1 MVESDEGDRMLLL
14 LITLL
19 LLIEG
24 VFLLLRRDRRS
35 MLLFL
40 SSLSLFI
47 FILGILLYIAKKG
60 GITEATSVLLYGFD
74 EIRRWMQYRVMTL
87 GQLGYIVALGRYP
100 FPLFLLL
107 AAFSFSYFPLALRM
121 KRLWW
126 MLAILPAL
134 SLIIYIPDI
143 FKTVFVPW
151 PWMLKA
157 VVYFSRIWIYLYIAA
172 SIAVMVHEFFSI
184 TSSFFRR
191 RFITKIMIL
200 ASLAIVYAL
209 YAPQDPAQIYLFY
222 SNDYMWNLG
231 LWYLTPGISDRMYVA
246 AMALSFI
253 ASASG
258 CYGTLRYLRVVLD
271 DEHEEVALRRKAH
284 DASVGVSMFV
294 HGTKNELLASRILIS
309 RIEKNGYQGKELDDL
324 KLMMDKLLSRME
336 RLHSAISSS
345 SVRLD
350 SVPVRTV
357 VDEAVRKACRAFP
370 GIMIETS
377 YSSDGIIILADT
389 DNLSEALS
397 NILVNGWE
405 ATLSAS
411 RSDPVRLSVSLERL
425 WVSITIQDEG
435 TGIPKDVQHRIW
447 EPFYSSKNSSSNWGM
462 GMYFARS
469 IIRMHLG
476 SVRFETRMGEG
487 TRFIILLPRYDRRE
501 ERGCLD

>member
-1 MVESDEGDRMLLL
+1 MLLS

-19 LLIEG
+19 VLIEG

-35 MLLFL
+35 VLLFL
-40 SSLSLFI
+40 SSLSLFT

-87 GQLGYIVALGRYP
+87 GQLGYIVALGRYL
-100 FPLFLLL
+100 FPLFILF

-126 MLAILPAL
+126 TLAILPAF
-134 SLIIYIPDI
+134 SLIIYIPTI
-143 FKTVFVPW
+143 FKALIVPW

-172 SIAVMVHEFFSI
+172 SIAVMIHEYFSI

-191 RFITKIMIL
+191 RFITKMMIL
-200 ASLAIVYAL
+200 ASLALVYAL

-231 LWYLTPGISDRMYVA
+231 LWYLTSGISDGMYVA
-246 AMALSFI
+246 VMALSFI
-253 ASASG
+253 ASVSG
-258 CYGTLRYLRVVLD
+258 CYGTLRYLRVILD
-271 DEHEEVALRRKAH
+271 DEHEEVALRRKAN
-284 DASVGVSMFV
+284 DASAGVSMFI

-324 KLMMDKLLSRME
+324 KLMMDKLLTRME
-336 RLHSAISSS
+336 RLHGAISSS
-345 SVRLD
+345 SVHLD
-350 SVPVRTV
+350 AVPIRTV
-357 VDEAVRKACRAFP
+357 IDEAVRKAGRACPDILIEISSP
-370 GIMIETS
+370 G
-377 YSSDGIIILADT
+377 DGINVLADT

-411 RSDPVRLSVSLERL
+411 RTDPVRLSVSLERL
-425 WVSITIQDEG
+425 WVSITIEDEG
-435 TGIPKDVQHRIW
+435 TGIPKEAQHRIW

-476 SVRFETRMGEG
+476 SVRFETRMGKG

-501 ERGCLD
+501 ENGCLD